1 MKNMTTVKKELMG
14 DGFKIQ
20 PMEWPGDF
28 YAVQK
33 DHEGDGI
40 RARFTFGAQLGAKG
54 KPLESILVSV
64 FPLFNAERS
73 LCVNG
78 SRAREFQAAKK
89 ISATYPSVVV
99 RSCGRTSAVFKAGH
113 FVDKF

>member
-1 MKNMTTVKKELMG
+1 MKNMTTVKKELMD
-14 DGFKIQ
+14 DGFKIL

-28 YAVQK
+28 YAVKK
-33 DHEGDGI
+33 DPAGNGI
-40 RARFTFGAQLGAKG
+40 CARFTFGDQLGRFG
-54 KPLESILVSV
+54 KPLESILVSI
-64 FPLFNAERS
+64 FPVFNADRS
-73 LCVNG
+73 LCGNG

>member
-14 DGFKIQ
+14 DGFKIH

-54 KPLESILVSV
+54 KPLESILVSI
-64 FPLFNAERS
+64 FPVFNADRS
-73 LCVNG
+73 LCGNG
-78 SRAREFQAAKK
+78 SRAREFRAAKR
-89 ISATYPSVVV
+89 ISAKYPNAEV
-99 RSCGRTSAVFKAGH
+99 RSCGRTPAVFEAGH

>member
-14 DGFKIQ
+14 DGFEIL

-28 YAVQK
+28 YAVKK
-33 DHEGDGI
+33 DPAENGI

-78 SRAREFQAAKK
+78 SRAREFRAAKR
-89 ISATYPSVVV
+89 ISAEYPNAKV
-99 RSCGRTSAVFKAGH
+99 RSCGRTSAVFEAGH